1 VFTGFRV
8 TISAR
13 AHPSPMFFP
22 EFYRMTRKVVLC
34 AATGILAVA
43 LACSK
48 STPNPAS
55 PSSAAPAEADANA
68 DGSTLKA
75 TTPTIVSPTGGT
87 QVVDPVTLT
96 SSKATGLFADITVS
110 YQFQVRSGST
120 VVYDSGV
127 TGGAGSGNNVSHTVP
142 GAALSPDTNY
152 TWRVRPTYQG
162 ALGSWSA
169 DGAFRSPVGAFIRG
183 NEVRDPLTIGR
194 TVGEIRGP
202 VQFTPDGL
210 KLIAH
215 ESHVLYR
222 LPVTLQQGQF
232 SMLIKGADEG
242 SEGDKSKVFA
252 MQEGPD
258 EGDVTDDDY
267 RMTAELRGSNHPAPG
282 AVTCRII
289 SGDGHSRDCNRIQ
302 KNFDSTRWY
311 FWAFTWQTGNARLQ
325 IRVDSETGALFYDSG
340 VDNGGW
346 THPYRPEQHFL
357 YLGVPAG
364 RAGQIDATLPGGTYK
379 NVYVGPGPRPAF
391 AAVPAISG
399 Q

>member
-1 VFTGFRV
+1 M
-8 TISAR
+8 
-13 AHPSPMFFP
+13 H
-22 EFYRMTRKVVLC
+22 RKVLLYTAASVL
-34 AATGILAVA
+34 GLA

-48 STPNPAS
+48 NTPTPSS
-55 PSSAAPAEADANA
+55 PSSTTPPETEANA

-75 TTPTIVSPTGGT
+75 GTPSVVSPNGGT
-87 QVVDPVTLT
+87 QVSDPITLT
-96 SSKATGLFADITVS
+96 ASRVTAKFQDVPLT

-120 VVYDSGV
+120 VVFDSGV
-127 TGGAGSGNNVSHTVP
+127 ASGTISGNNVTQAVP
-142 GAALSPDTNY
+142 STALVEDTNY

-169 DGAFRSPVGAFIRG
+169 DGSFKSPVGAFLRG

-194 TVGEIRGP
+194 TVGEVRGP
-202 VQFTPDGL
+202 TQFTANGL
-210 KLIAH
+210 KLLAH

-222 LPVTLQQGQF
+222 LQQNLQQGEI
-232 SMLIKGADEG
+232 SMLILGADEG

-267 RMTAELRGSNHPAPG
+267 RMTAELRGANYATPG

-289 SGDGHSRDCNRIQ
+289 AGDGVSRDCARIVL
-302 KNFDSTRWY
+302 NFDSSRWY
-311 FWAFTWQTGNARLQ
+311 FWRFSWQTGRARLEV
-325 IRVDSETGALFYDSG
+325 RRDSETGQSIYDNSINTG
-340 VDNGGW
+340 S
-346 THPYRPEQHFL
+346 HPYRPDPHFV

-364 RAGQIDATLPGGTYK
+364 RAGLIDATLPGGTYK

-391 AAVPAISG
+391 P